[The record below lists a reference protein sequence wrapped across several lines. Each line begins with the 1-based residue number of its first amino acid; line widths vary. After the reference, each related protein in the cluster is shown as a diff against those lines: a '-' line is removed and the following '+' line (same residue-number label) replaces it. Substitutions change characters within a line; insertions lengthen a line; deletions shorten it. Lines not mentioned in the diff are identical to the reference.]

1 MSLFNPQHEGKGGI
15 GGKMEKDR
23 AWDRSPVSGTGL
35 DPALHKFRRGFKYK
49 LPDGTPQKSVMF
61 IRKAETGG

>member
-1 MSLFNPQHEGKGGI
+1 
-15 GGKMEKDR
+15 MEKDR